1 MLGQQQNSNVKHPLK
16 ETEHFKNCESEIIK
30 LFCHYSRQEQNY
42 RFNHHLTRRV
52 ESIAGLMILF
62 GVLVLSFAAATTN
75 LIENIKPEDSP
86 WLSTS
91 IIWLDVVNSIFV
103 AMLVVQAFTVEK
115 VKEYKS
121 KNKTWTEIEDH
132 FGSVRKEV
140 LGACHVTSAITFI
153 WMGFLLL
160 AMIVYNNSVY
170 VLVASHALV
179 WGIILFAASYSS
191 NRKYGYTRA
200 FMRNGFYAT
209 KLEVLYKQFISGSE
223 SIDKVMAKLAEI
235 AIEAKAQTY
244 KDTVNDYIEV
254 NNSITK
260 WLSSK
265 KVK

>member
-1 MLGQQQNSNVKHPLK
+1 MSEQQISDVKHPLK
-16 ETEHFKNCESEIIK
+16 ETEHFKNCENEIKK

-42 RFNHHLTRRV
+42 RFNHHVTRRV

-62 GVLVLSFAAATTN
+62 GVLVLSFAAASTN
-75 LIENIKPEDSP
+75 LVENIKPEDSP
-86 WLSTS
+86 WLNTS
-91 IIWLDVVNSIFV
+91 IIWLDVINSIFV
-103 AMLVVQAFTVEK
+103 TLLVVQAFTVEK
-115 VKEYKS
+115 VKGYQS
-121 KNKTWTEIEDH
+121 KNKTWNEIEER
-132 FGSVRKEV
+132 FISVRKEV

-153 WMGFLLL
+153 WMVSLLL
-160 AMIVYNNSVY
+160 GMVGYNNIVY

-179 WGIILFAASYSS
+179 WGVILFAAAYSS

-235 AIEAKAQTY
+235 AVEAKAQTY

-254 NNSITK
+254 NNSIAK